1 MAGKVNRVR
10 ILAIEVDRVTMAE
23 AVERCLGF
31 IDAGGAHMVVTP
43 NAEIAD
49 AARRDPEL
57 AAIING
63 ADLVVP
69 DGIGVVM
76 AARLLGDPLPERV
89 GGADL
94 AASLL
99 AALDRRGGGRVFLL
113 GTRPEVVA
121 EAARRVQERYP
132 RIRVVGWRDGFFGPE
147 EEPAVLAQVREARPD
162 VLFVALGSPKQER
175 WLHRHLRDLGVPL
188 GMGVGGT
195 IDVWAG
201 AVPRAPQWMQKLN
214 LEWLFRIVRLRR
226 ASRSLPPLARFV
238 LAVLRQRTG
247 GAGKKR

>member
-1 MAGKVNRVR
+1 MKRAQ
-10 ILAIEVDRVTMAE
+10 ILSIGVDKVTMAE
-23 AVERCLGF
+23 AVDRCLGF
-31 IDAGGAHMVVTP
+31 IDAGGPHLVVTP

-49 AARRDPEL
+49 RAGRDPEL

-69 DGIGVVM
+69 DGAGIVL
-76 AARLLGDPLPERV
+76 ASRLLGDPVPEKV

-94 AASLL
+94 ASNLL
-99 AALDRRGGGRVFLL
+99 KALNDRGGGRVFLL

-121 EAARRVQERYP
+121 EAARRVQEAYP
-132 RIRVVGWRDGFFGPE
+132 RIQVVGWRDGFFRPE
-147 EEPAVLAQVREARPD
+147 EEGEVVAQIRAARPD

-175 WLHRHLRDLGVPL
+175 WLHRHLPELGVPV

-201 AVPRAPQWMQKLN
+201 AVPRAPQWMIRAN
-214 LEWLFRIVRLRR
+214 LEWLYRIVRLRR
-226 ASRSLPPLARFV
+226 VRRSLPPLVRFG
-238 LAVLRQRTG
+238 LNVLRARAQRPNP
-247 GAGKKR
+247 

>member
-1 MAGKVNRVR
+1 MKRVQ
-10 ILAIEVDRVTMAE
+10 ILSIAVDAVTMAE

-31 IDAGGAHMVVTP
+31 IDAGGPHLVVTP

-49 AARRDPEL
+49 RAGRDPEL

-69 DGIGVVM
+69 DGIGIVL
-76 AARLLGDPLPERV
+76 AARLLGDPIPEKV

-94 AASLL
+94 ATNLL
-99 AALDRRGGGRVFLL
+99 KALNSRGRGRVFLL
-113 GTRPEVVA
+113 GTRPEVVE
-121 EAARRVQERYP
+121 EAARRVQAAYP
-132 RIRVVGWRDGFFGPE
+132 RIEVVGWRDGFFRPE
-147 EEPAVLAQVREARPD
+147 EEGEVVAQIRAARPD

-175 WLHRHLRDLGVPL
+175 WLHLHLPKLGVPL

-201 AVPRAPQWMQKLN
+201 AVPRAPEWMLRAN
-214 LEWLFRIVRLRR
+214 LEWLYRIVRLRR
-226 ASRSLPPLARFV
+226 LRRSLPPLVRFA
-238 LAVLRQRTG
+238 LAVLRARMG
-247 GAGKKR
+247 RRD

>member
-1 MAGKVNRVR
+1 MKRVQ
-10 ILAIEVDRVTMAE
+10 ILSIAVDAVTMAE

-31 IDAGGAHMVVTP
+31 IDAGGPHLVVTP

-49 AARRDPEL
+49 RAGRDPEL

-69 DGIGVVM
+69 DGIGVVF
-76 AARLLGDPLPERV
+76 ASRILGDPVPEKV

-94 AASLL
+94 ATALL
-99 AALDRRGGGRVFLL
+99 KALDARGRGRVFLL
-113 GTRPEVVA
+113 GTRPEIVA
-121 EAARRVQERYP
+121 EAARRIQAQYP
-132 RIRVVGWRDGFFGPE
+132 GLTVAGCRDGFFRPE
-147 EEPAVLAQVREARPD
+147 EEPEIVEQIRQARAD

-175 WLHRHLRDLGVPL
+175 WLHLHLPKLGVPL

-201 AVPRAPQWMQKLN
+201 AVPRAPEWMLRAN
-214 LEWLFRIVRLRR
+214 LEWLYRIVRLRR
-226 ASRSLPPLARFV
+226 LRRSLPPLVRFA
-238 LAVLRQRTG
+238 LAVLRARMG
-247 GAGKKR
+247 RRD